1 MFELA
6 FLAFLFIFGG
16 IFILKFLFF
25 FLGLLFSG
33 IGLFIKIILTVV
45 VGVLLFP
52 VGATLLGVI
61 FSGGF
66 ILLLLG
72 FISVGALIS

>member
-16 IFILKFLFF
+16 IFILKGLFF
-25 FLGLLFSG
+25 LLGLLFSG
-33 IGLFIKIILTVV
+33 IGLFIKIILAVV
-45 VGVLLFP
+45 VAVVLFP
-52 VGATLLGVI
+52 VGAALLGFI

-72 FISVGALIS
+72 FIAVGALVS